1 MRKKHPKVKLVY
13 IGETGGKFAYI
24 AKDSK
29 LFDELHFIS
38 AGKLRRYHGESF
50 LTKLFDVKTNILN
63 IRDFFRLFRG
73 LFQAYRLLGR
83 IKPTAMLLKGGF
95 VCVPVAAAGRL
106 HHVPY
111 ITHDSDALPG
121 LSNRLAAR
129 WARYHATA
137 MPAEY
142 YNYPK
147 KTIRVVGVPTDARF
161 RQYTVAE
168 QERIRADLKLSKSD
182 PVLLITGGSNGAR
195 RLNEA
200 VIGILPE
207 LLELHPRLRVLH
219 QIGAG
224 NDDQMAHV
232 SESVKKHIHFF
243 AFSSELFRMSAIA
256 DVVIA
261 RAGASAL
268 ADFAIQKKACVIVP
282 NPYLTGGHQLKNA
295 TVYHDAGAA
304 IVVSED
310 ELEANPNTLLR
321 AVDTLLTDKALR
333 KELADH
339 MYALQGKRQPA
350 ADLAD
355 LLLEIAE

>member
-1 MRKKHPKVKLVY
+1 
-13 IGETGGKFAYI
+13 
-24 AKDSK
+24 
-29 LFDELHFIS
+29 
-38 AGKLRRYHGESF
+38 
-50 LTKLFDVKTNILN
+50 
-63 IRDFFRLFRG
+63 
-73 LFQAYRLLGR
+73 
-83 IKPTAMLLKGGF
+83 MLLKGGF

-111 ITHDSDALPG
+111 VTHDSDALPG

-147 KTIRVVGVPTDARF
+147 KSIRVVGVPTDARF
-161 RQYTVAE
+161 RHYSNKE

-200 VIGILPE
+200 VINVLPE
-207 LLELHPRLRVLH
+207 LLELHPHLRVFH
-219 QIGAG
+219 QIGEG
-224 NDDQMAHV
+224 NDDQLDNLPEAL
-232 SESVKKHIHFF
+232 KKRTHFF
-243 AFSSELFRMSAIA
+243 AFSSELFHMSAVA

-268 ADFAIQKKACVIVP
+268 ADFAMQKKACIIVP

-304 IVVSED
+304 IVISED
-310 ELEANPNTLLR
+310 ELEANPTTLLR
-321 AVDTLLTDKALR
+321 AVDTLLVDKNLR
-333 KELADH
+333 RRLADH

-350 ADLAD
+350 ADLAE
-355 LLLEIAE
+355 LLVEIARP

>member
-1 MRKKHPKVKLVY
+1 
-13 IGETGGKFAYI
+13 
-24 AKDSK
+24 
-29 LFDELHFIS
+29 
-38 AGKLRRYHGESF
+38 
-50 LTKLFDVKTNILN
+50 
-63 IRDFFRLFRG
+63 
-73 LFQAYRLLGR
+73 
-83 IKPTAMLLKGGF
+83 MLLKGGF

-161 RQYTVAE
+161 RQYTGKE
-168 QERIRADLKLSKSD
+168 QERIRADLKLPKSD

-219 QIGAG
+219 QIGEG
-224 NDDQMAHV
+224 NDDQLKNVPEA
-232 SESVKKHIHFF
+232 VKKRTHFF
-243 AFSSELFRMSAIA
+243 SFSSELFHMSAIA

-268 ADFAIQKKACVIVP
+268 ADLAVQKKACIIVP

-310 ELEANPNTLLR
+310 ELKTDSGMLLR
-321 AVDTLLTDKALR
+321 AIDTLLVDKTLR
-333 KELADH
+333 HRLADH

-350 ADLAD
+350 ADLAE
-355 LLLEIAE
+355 LLLEITLK